1 MAKRINFSDLQK
13 GGATE
18 AQESTTR
25 RSFSSLT
32 YSGKEKAPTPQ
43 VEEPQPAHEAY
54 TKPTNSGYASVADLN
69 RSTNGSGTKPT
80 VAESA
85 TVTPRANRSGRDG
98 NRNERNDRSEMLAE
112 AREKSGFTPNN
123 TLDNMASA
131 LWNDAKSVAA
141 DIGGTMLDLGNR
153 LDYAASGDRQRI
165 ENARHNLE
173 TYAARRDAATTP
185 EERERWQR
193 LADAAQRQIDSYTE
207 LANIKGADTA
217 RGAQKLYDAS
227 DVLYQN
233 ALRAQAEAEKGKS
246 DAGRLAVRGG
256 LPLGNIGTQV
266 AADLALPGLGTAL
279 RIADVAGRA
288 ARDYRQA
295 VNNQNAAGEKLAQD
309 YGETFASMRNRG
321 ITDRDNAIE
330 YLANNVFKGK
340 VPEGFEN
347 GFAAQAVDYYMN
359 YLKTGKVYEHREYN
373 PVVAG
378 VRGLAGGVG
387 VAAGSALSRSIGRAG
402 SAVLQSQGMSGE
414 IIPRIGMGA
423 ASGLGYA
430 LGEIPITEIAT
441 ALTDPNYTPDEQAI
455 NKRIGS
461 AVAFGALSQFLAGI
475 TQKFRADEYTVA
487 DPQHQMKWFTE
498 DMTPEDAAKLRRLL
512 ARQYHPDAGGDA
524 AIMQEINDER
534 SGGRRRSDIR
544 SRERG
549 IPGSYRLS
557 SGGCGGRRD
566 HRRSGG
572 GRRRPLHDCRHG
584 HTVRSGGN
592 AYTRDTARAFERGSA
607 GSTGG
612 G

>member
-43 VEEPQPAHEAY
+43 VEEPQPAQEAY

-98 NRNERNDRSEMLAE
+98 NRNERNDRGEMLAE
-112 AREKSGFTPNN
+112 AREKSGFTPDN

-207 LANIKGADTA
+207 LANIKGADA
-217 RGAQKLYDAS
+217 AQGAQKLYDAS
-227 DVLYQN
+227 NVLYQN

-256 LPLGNIGTQV
+256 LLLGNIGTQV

-288 ARDYRQA
+288 ARGYRQ
-295 VNNQNAAGEKLAQD
+295 QAGE
-309 YGETFASMRNRG
+309 N
-321 ITDRDNAIE
+321 
-330 YLANNVFKGK
+330 
-340 VPEGFEN
+340 
-347 GFAAQAVDYYMN
+347 
-359 YLKTGKVYEHREYN
+359 YN

-402 SAVLQSQGMSGE
+402 STVLQSQGMSGE

-430 LGEIPITEIAT
+430 LGEIPITEIAA

-487 DPQHQMKWFTE
+487 EPQHQMKWFTE
-498 DMTPEDAAKLRRLL
+498 DMTPEDAVKLRRLL
-512 ARQYHPDAGGDA
+512 ARQYHPDAGGNA
-524 AIMQEINDER
+524 AIMQEINDEY
-534 SGGRRRSDIR
+534 
-544 SRERG
+544 SRFLQNFANRANAAYNSASNAAAAGDGATYEAASAEYREAIGFLREAVADGAITGEAAEAVGVLSTIADTG
-549 IPGSYRLS
+549 IPSAAEETPTPATPPAPLS
-557 SGGCGGRRD
+557 EAT
-566 HRRSGG
+566 
-572 GRRRPLHDCRHG
+572 PEAPAE
-584 HTVRSGGN
+584 GN
-592 AYTRDTARAFERGSA
+592 WA
-607 GSTGG
+607 
-612 G
+612 